1 MVQIQNIIRIVQDRN
16 DTKRNKK
23 KEVQAEP
30 KLAIVL
36 SLHVFGRMLII
47 G

>member
-1 MVQIQNIIRIVQDRN
+1 MVQIQNIIRIVQDRMH
-16 DTKRNKK
+16 KKNKK

-36 SLHVFGRMLII
+36 SYMFLG
-47 G
+47 GC